1 MHRYFFPSLAMHLS
15 FTVETVHCLAEG
27 NCTCL
32 MWTGEVHA
40 FKTALGL
47 VAGEKGMGRMGK
59 PLSFKGSSFHR
70 VIPDFMC
77 QGRAPYPSQTSISL
91 TYA

>member
-1 MHRYFFPSLAMHLS
+1 MHRYDLHSLAMHLS
-15 FTVETVHCLAEG
+15 FTGKVHCLAEG
-27 NCTCL
+27 DCTCL
-32 MWTGEVHA
+32 MLVRTVHA
-40 FKTALGL
+40 PIFFLDL

-77 QGRAPYPSQTSISL
+77 QGTAPYPSQTHIF
-91 TYA
+91 

>member
-1 MHRYFFPSLAMHLS
+1 MLDAD
-15 FTVETVHCLAEG
+15 
-27 NCTCL
+27 
-32 MWTGEVHA
+32 GERSPT
-40 FKTALGL
+40 KISLGL

-77 QGRAPYPSQTSISL
+77 QGRAPYPSQTYISL
-91 TYA
+91 SCA